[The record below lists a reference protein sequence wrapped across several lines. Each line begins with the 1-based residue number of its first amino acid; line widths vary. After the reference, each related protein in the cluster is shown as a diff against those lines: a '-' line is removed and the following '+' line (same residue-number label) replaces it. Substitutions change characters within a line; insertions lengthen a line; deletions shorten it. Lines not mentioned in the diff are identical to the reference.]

1 MKPFELLAEA
11 AIKGAPAKDVIAVG
25 VKELREPGSVK
36 NSIEQKLG
44 KGRSQAVGKES
55 VEAVKWL
62 DRKIASNGWIT
73 VNEMAVFCPS
83 CAKVMEAKGF
93 SRVRPSQLTFN
104 FKEQKGWEKPS
115 YKKAYG
121 TLVKGKKGKKGE
133 FTQCMTK
140 MRGKVD
146 DPAAYCMSLKVKGGV
161 PTS

>member
-25 VKELREPGSVK
+25 VQELRKPGSVK
-36 NSIEQKLG
+36 DSIEQKLG
-44 KGRSQAVGKES
+44 TRALS
-55 VEAVKWL
+55 VKWL
-62 DRKIASNGWIT
+62 DEKIASNGWIT
-73 VNEMAVFCPS
+73 VQEMAVFCPS

-93 SRVRPSQLTFN
+93 SKIRPSQLTFN
-104 FKEQKGWEKPS
+104 FAEQKGWEKPS

>member
-11 AIKGAPAKDVIAVG
+11 AINGADPKAVIAVG
-25 VKELREPGSVK
+25 VQEIHKPGSIK
-36 NSIEQKLG
+36 DSIEQKLG
-44 KGRSQAVGKES
+44 TGARLSVG
-55 VEAVKWL
+55 WL
-62 DRKIASNGWIT
+62 DKKIASDGWIT

-93 SRVRPSQLTFN
+93 SRIRPSQLRFN
-104 FKEQKGWEKPS
+104 FKEQKGWKKPS

-121 TLVKGKKGKKGE
+121 TLVKGKKGKAGE
-133 FTQCMTK
+133 FTQCMQK
-140 MRGKVD
+140 MKGKVD